1 MSLGLGTSQDFI
13 AAQTKAFVI
22 QLGVTTITFTT
33 PSSPVTESLSVFN
46 GSSHS
51 NPGPYET
58 DIVGSFSIP
67 SDAMSA
73 IISGTFGNASIANSA
88 PTNLCLGDGPCSST
102 VSAVPIPATLPLFAS
117 GLAGLGLLGW
127 RRKRKT
133 SAAIAA

>member
-1 MSLGLGTSQDFI
+1 VTS
-13 AAQTKAFVI
+13 
-22 QLGVTTITFTT
+22 
-33 PSSPVTESLSVFN
+33 S
-46 GSSHS
+46 
-51 NPGPYET
+51 
-58 DIVGSFSIP
+58 DILINELL
-67 SDAMSA
+67 DAERR
-73 IISGTFGNASIANSA
+73 NASIANSA